1 MWLFMIC
8 FDATALLAILVYVI
22 EWDTI
27 VADEQVLYITE
38 IIMYPMGLA
47 ALYFGW
53 RLIDHKFPSKHDRN
67 ES

>member
-1 MWLFMIC
+1 MWLFLIC

-27 VADEQVLYITE
+27 VSDEQVLYITE

-47 ALYFGW
+47 TLYLGW
-53 RLIDHKFPSKHDRN
+53 RLIEYKFPSKRDKDQY
-67 ES
+67 